1 MTMQVIQHQELGS
14 TQSSIVFNSI
24 PQTFTDLCLV
34 YSLRTNGNDD
44 YWGLAFNGSTS
55 NFTLRN
61 LFGTGSGS
69 GVSDSRSDGLVGNTA
84 NPNNYTA
91 STFSNG
97 AFYVPNYKSTTA
109 AKSVSNDA
117 VTENNATE
125 AKQRITAML
134 WNPGTQAAITSITLN
149 APPTLS
155 FVQFSSA
162 TLYGVL
168 AGSDGT
174 TTVS

>member
-1 MTMQVIQHQELGS
+1 MQVIQHQELGS
-14 TQSSIVFNSI
+14 SQASITFSSIS
-24 PQTFTDLCLV
+24 QGFTDLYLV
-34 YSLRTNGNDD
+34 YSLRTTGNDD
-44 YWGLAFNGSTS
+44 YWGLALNGSTS
-55 NFTLRN
+55 NFSLRS
-61 LFGTGSGS
+61 LFGTGSG
-69 GVSDSRSDGLVGNTA
+69 VTSDSRSDGLVGNTA

-97 AFYVPNYKSTTA
+97 ALYIPNYKSST
-109 AKSVSNDA
+109 AKSLSNDA

-134 WNPGTQAAITSITLN
+134 WNVTDPINSITLN

-155 FVQFSSA
+155 FVQYSSA

-168 AGSDGT
+168 AGTDGIVV
-174 TTVS
+174 VS

>member
-1 MTMQVIQHQELGS
+1 MTLIEHIEVAS
-14 TQSSIVFNSI
+14 SQSSITFSSI
-24 PQTFTDLCLV
+24 PTDGTYTDLYLV
-34 YSLRTNGNDD
+34 YSLRNDGNDD

-61 LFGTGSGS
+61 LFGDGSS
-69 GVSDSRSDGLVGNTA
+69 VTSDSRSDGLVGNTA

-91 STFSNG
+91 SVFSNG
-97 AFYVPNYKSTTA
+97 ALYVPNYASTTT
-109 AKSVSNDA
+109 AKSISNDA
-117 VTENNATE
+117 VTENNATT

-134 WNPGTQAAITSITLN
+134 WNNTTAISGLTLN
-149 APPTLS
+149 APPTLN
-155 FVQFSSA
+155 FVQYSSA
-162 TLYGVL
+162 TLFGIT

>member
-1 MTMQVIQHQELGS
+1 MTLIQHTELGS
-14 TQSSIVFNSI
+14 AQSSITFSSI
-24 PQTFTDLCLV
+24 SSGFTDLYLV

-55 NFTLRN
+55 NFSLRS
-61 LFGTGSGS
+61 LFGTGSG
-69 GVSDSRSDGLVGNTA
+69 VTSDSRSDGLVGNTA

-91 STFSNG
+91 NIFSNG
-97 AFYVPNYKSTTA
+97 ALYIPNYTSTTT

-134 WNPGTQAAITSITLN
+134 WNPGTQAAISSITLN
-149 APPTLS
+149 APSGLS
-155 FVQFSSA
+155 FVQYSSA
-162 TLYGVL
+162 SLYGIL
-168 AGSDGT
+168 KGSNGV
-174 TTVS
+174 TVS